1 MYVYVCIHTYTY
13 TYTYLYIYISI
24 YVYYIYIYR
33 ERERDTHHYIHVI
46 IFCRIGSPLSGQ
58 EVRIYFAQTNNLRT
72 KPLTTSIA
80 KRLITSV
87 PGNIMQLILML

>member
-1 MYVYVCIHTYTY
+1 MYTHIYIYIPI
-13 TYTYLYIYISI
+13 YIYISI
-24 YVYYIYIYR
+24 YVYYIYIYIER